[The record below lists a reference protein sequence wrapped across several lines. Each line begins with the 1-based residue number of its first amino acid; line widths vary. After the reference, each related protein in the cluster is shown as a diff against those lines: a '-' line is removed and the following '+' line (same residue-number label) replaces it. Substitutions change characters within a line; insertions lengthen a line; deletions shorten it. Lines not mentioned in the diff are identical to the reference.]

1 MVDHRLT
8 CIPHVL
14 EIKKNF
20 ATKLDLLKRSRFLP
34 TKFLLGFYF
43 KVILPS
49 VQYGLILWGACS
61 YSDLCCSIERL
72 HCRATRIIFNLPKD
86 IASWDVLERD
96 HWPTLTYLL
105 LKMDIFKLFY
115 KLHNETLPQLLSKNM
130 YSKLSNGYFLRG
142 DDSLVVPRF
151 NSRFM
156 KDSLA
161 YRGAVLFISVVKF
174 NPAWI
179 LELCASQTGGIL
191 QWTHS
196 SGTCLSAC

>member
-34 TKFLLGFYF
+34 TKLLRFYF

-49 VQYGLILWGACS
+49 VQYGLILWGARS

-115 KLHNETLPQLLSKNM
+115 KLHNETLPQLLTKNM

-161 YRGAVLFISVVKF
+161 YSGAVLFISVVRF

-179 LELCASQTGGIL
+179 LELCASQTGGI
-191 QWTHS
+191 
-196 SGTCLSAC
+196 CLSAC

>member
-1 MVDHRLT
+1 M
-8 CIPHVL
+8 
-14 EIKKNF
+14 
-20 ATKLDLLKRSRFLP
+20 
-34 TKFLLGFYF
+34 
-43 KVILPS
+43 
-49 VQYGLILWGACS
+49 
-61 YSDLCCSIERL
+61 
-72 HCRATRIIFNLPKD
+72 
-86 IASWDVLERD
+86 LERD

-130 YSKLSNGYFLRG
+130 YSKLSNGYSLRG

-174 NPAWI
+174 NPA
-179 LELCASQTGGIL
+179 
-191 QWTHS
+191 
-196 SGTCLSAC
+196 

>member
-1 MVDHRLT
+1 M
-8 CIPHVL
+8 
-14 EIKKNF
+14 
-20 ATKLDLLKRSRFLP
+20 
-34 TKFLLGFYF
+34 
-43 KVILPS
+43 
-49 VQYGLILWGACS
+49 QYGLILWGACS

-72 HCRATRIIFNLPKD
+72 HCRAARIIFNLPKD
-86 IASWDVLERD
+86 MLERD

-130 YSKLSNGYFLRG
+130 YSKLSNGYSLRG

-174 NPAWI
+174 NPA
-179 LELCASQTGGIL
+179 
-191 QWTHS
+191 
-196 SGTCLSAC
+196 